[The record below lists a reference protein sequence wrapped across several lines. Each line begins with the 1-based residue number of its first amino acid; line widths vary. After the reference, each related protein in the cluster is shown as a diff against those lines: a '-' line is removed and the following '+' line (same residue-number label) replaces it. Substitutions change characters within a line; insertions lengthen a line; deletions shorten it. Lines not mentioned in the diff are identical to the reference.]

1 VERGS
6 RSSDN
11 RVEGNRKVEV
21 GSLLPCELEYL
32 RIAETLVED
41 TTELQ
46 RCSLKGHA
54 NTMSSRELK
63 DKVFEDVEDFPISI
77 EKAKEL
83 RLQLMAERSKYVKY
97 QKDAFEE
104 TTFSLCEH

>member
-1 VERGS
+1 
-6 RSSDN
+6 
-11 RVEGNRKVEV
+11 
-21 GSLLPCELEYL
+21 
-32 RIAETLVED
+32 
-41 TTELQ
+41 
-46 RCSLKGHA
+46 
-54 NTMSSRELK
+54 LK
-63 DKVFEDVEDFPISI
+63 DKIFEDVEDFPISM